1 MNNSFSYVEDNFSVL
16 KKMKYFPIVK
26 RSFLFLTCGP
36 NLIYAISELLLNLII
51 NSNRKNLTDKKTILL
66 IKSHYS
72 DIGTLINNKS
82 SLKRKRE
89 IISEN
94 KIIQNLALNIELNG
108 YEFYKGETRKNN
120 K

>member
-66 IKSHYS
+66 IKSYYS
-72 DIGTLINNKS
+72 DIVTLINNKS

-94 KIIQNLALNIELNG
+94 KIIQNLALNIALNG